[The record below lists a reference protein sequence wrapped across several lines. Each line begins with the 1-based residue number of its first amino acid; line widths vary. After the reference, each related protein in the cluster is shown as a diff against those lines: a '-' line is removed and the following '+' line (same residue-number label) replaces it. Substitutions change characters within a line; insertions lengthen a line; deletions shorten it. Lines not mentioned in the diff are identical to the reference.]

1 MLDIMLP
8 FWGEP
13 RYLYETVESV
23 LSQTDER
30 WHLTVVD
37 DCYPDSRVPEHFERL
52 DHPQV
57 TYIRNEKNLGI
68 TANYERCIEMA
79 SADLV
84 MLLGCDDIMQPDYV
98 ARVLTLHEKFPQADI
113 FQPGVQTIDS
123 QGRPVSTLTDS
134 IKRVVMPRTR
144 QPLLLSGE

>member
-13 RYLYETVESV
+13 RYLYETVEAV
-23 LSQTDER
+23 LRQTDER
-30 WHLTVVD
+30 WRLTVVD
-37 DCYPDSRVPEHFERL
+37 DCYPDPKVPEYFERL
-52 DHPQV
+52 GHPQV
-57 TYIRNEKNLGI
+57 TYIRNEENLGI

-113 FQPGVQTIDS
+113 LQPGVQIIDS
-123 QGRPVSTLTDS
+123 QGRAVSTLTG
-134 IKRVVMPRTR
+134 I
-144 QPLLLSGE
+144 L

>member
-37 DCYPDSRVPEHFERL
+37 DCYPDSRVPEYFERL

-57 TYIRNEKNLGI
+57 TYIRNEKN
-68 TANYERCIEMA
+68 R
-79 SADLV
+79 
-84 MLLGCDDIMQPDYV
+84 
-98 ARVLTLHEKFPQADI
+98 
-113 FQPGVQTIDS
+113 
-123 QGRPVSTLTDS
+123 
-134 IKRVVMPRTR
+134 
-144 QPLLLSGE
+144 

>member
-1 MLDIMLP
+1 MLDIMIP

-13 RYLYETVESV
+13 RYLYETVEAV
-23 LSQTDER
+23 LSQTDAR

-37 DCYPDSRVPEHFERL
+37 DCYPDPGVPKYFEHL

-57 TYIRNEKNLGI
+57 TYIRNEENLGI

-84 MLLGCDDIMQPDYV
+84 MLTKYINN
-98 ARVLTLHEKFPQADI
+98 
-113 FQPGVQTIDS
+113 
-123 QGRPVSTLTDS
+123 S
-134 IKRVVMPRTR
+134 ILV
-144 QPLLLSGE
+144 PLNHRRMNLSV